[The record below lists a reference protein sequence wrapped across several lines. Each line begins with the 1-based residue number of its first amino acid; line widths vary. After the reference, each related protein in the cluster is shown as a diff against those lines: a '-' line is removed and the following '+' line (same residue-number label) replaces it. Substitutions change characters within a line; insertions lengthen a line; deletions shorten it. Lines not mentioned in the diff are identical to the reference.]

1 MKKMS
6 NIRELREEQQR
17 LRMRQLELEKAIH
30 YDWRDVKESL
40 RPKNVVKQVLAPVS
54 EESEPI
60 PELISELASH
70 FTKKLIEKV
79 PGHLGEWFL
88 RKATGK

>member
-6 NIRELREEQQR
+6 NIRELKQEQQR
-17 LRMRQLELEKAIH
+17 LRMRQQELEKAIH

-40 RPKNVVKQVLAPVS
+40 RPKNVVKQVLGSVS
-54 EESEPI
+54 GEGEPLPDI
-60 PELISELASH
+60 VSELASH
-70 FTKKLIEKV
+70 FTKKLVEKV

-88 RKATGK
+88 KKARGR

>member
-6 NIRELREEQQR
+6 NIRELRQEQQR

-40 RPKNVVKQVLAPVS
+40 RPKNVVKQVLAPVTG
-54 EESEPI
+54 ESEVL
-60 PELISELASH
+60 PELVSELASH
-70 FTKKLIEKV
+70 FTKKLVEKV

-88 RKATGK
+88 KKATGK